1 MEDEGFFEN
10 LKQGNLGGLG
20 RNLMEGARDEFLGI
34 DDFNRFQK
42 YLRQGN
48 FLKALKSLGA
58 GSLELGGTAL
68 MVVPGGQLA
77 ALATKGGKAGKVLN
91 MLRSLSLEERAAA
104 KLANKGGAARSLK
117 GMPKMSN
124 VSELIGKEI
133 AISPQQTS
141 SALRRII
148 AGMTDEVGY
157 GRGGVLGSLTRGAGQ
172 LTGQL
177 PTSQGRLA
185 KRAFDLRNATPAG
198 QIPVIPT
205 YAKIGQALSG
215 KLGTLAARTGIDTEL
230 MSPFMTDVP
239 QVNPYQQALAEIL
252 MRNYYSPSTAY

>member
-34 DDFNRFQK
+34 DDFSRFGR
-42 YLRQGN
+42 YLSQGD

-58 GSLELGGTAL
+58 GTVELGGSAL
-68 MVVPGGQLA
+68 MLVPGGQLA
-77 ALATKGGKAGKVLN
+77 SLATKGGKAGKVLN
-91 MLRSLSLEERAAA
+91 MLRALSLQERGLAKTASARGIPRSMNSAAA
-104 KLANKGGAARSLK
+104 LGIGPELAETVSQSGFKNILK
-117 GMPKMSN
+117 R
-124 VSELIGKEI
+124 
-133 AISPQQTS
+133 A
-141 SALRRII
+141 
-148 AGMTDEVGY
+148 TDEFGY
-157 GRGGVLGSLTRGAGQ
+157 SRGGTFGSLVRGAGQ

-177 PTSQGRLA
+177 PTSQGPLA
-185 KRAFDLRNATPAG
+185 RGILGGRIRAP
-198 QIPVIPT
+198 
-205 YAKIGQALSG
+205 YLSG
-215 KLGTLAARTGIDTEL
+215 KLGPLAMRTGIDTEL